1 VALRDRPVLAAA
13 AGAAC
18 IASSATLVSL
28 AATAPA
34 TAATFRCV
42 YALPFLGVLMVLEDR
57 RLGRRPRRAR
67 LLAAAAGVFFAVDL
81 VLWHH
86 AIAAVGA
93 GIATVLGNLQV
104 VIVGFIA
111 WWLLGERPSRRL
123 IAAVPIVLVGVVLIS
138 GVVGQGAYGDNPML
152 GVVFGAGTS
161 IAYAGFL
168 LVLREGSMDLR
179 RAAGPLFDATAV
191 AAVVCIALGPASGG
205 IDLVPS
211 WPAHGWLVTL
221 AITSQVAGWLLIA
234 ISLPRLPAA
243 LTSVVLLLQPVA
255 SVALAAAVLD
265 ERPSV
270 VQLTGCFVVLAGVVA
285 ATASRR
291 GSTPSADLDQES
303 DFVSGP
309 AGSGGRQQRGDG
321 GIDVEVHDLF
331 AGRADRIT
339 ATEEVGQVTRRRL
352 QQGLAV
358 GGRQADEDD
367 LGAGAP

>member
-28 AATAPA
+28 AGTEPA

-111 WWLLGERPSRRL
+111 WWLLGERPSARL
-123 IAAVPIVLVGVVLIS
+123 IAAVPFVLVGVVLIS
-138 GVVGQGAYGDNPML
+138 GVVGEGAYGENPLL

-191 AAVVCIALGPASGG
+191 AAVVCIALGPVSGG

-211 WPAHGWLVTL
+211 WPAHGWLLTL

-234 ISLPRLPAA
+234 ISLPRVPAA

-270 VQLTGCFVVLAGVVA
+270 IQLTGCVVVLAGVVA

-291 GSTPSADLDQES
+291 GQASSAGVLGQAPEL
-303 DFVSGP
+303 VSGP
-309 AGSGGRQQRGDG
+309 GGVRRT
-321 GIDVEVHDLF
+321 
-331 AGRADRIT
+331 RA
-339 ATEEVGQVTRRRL
+339 
-352 QQGLAV
+352 
-358 GGRQADEDD
+358 
-367 LGAGAP
+367 AP